1 MSNRKKIDGVSCF
14 GRIPKNGAVSPTII
28 VSAGRLEDNKFVE
41 FVWPNEVVRWTQ
53 LVPQVKTWAEA
64 FGFDIDEVWSI
75 KERDLKKIPSEVK
88 SKWIPRKQFMF
99 IKKLSEL
106 PSKFVPCQRS

>member
-1 MSNRKKIDGVSCF
+1 MSNRKKIDGISCF
-14 GRIPKNGAVSPTII
+14 GRIPKNGAEGPTIV
-28 VSAGRLEDNKFVE
+28 VSAVRLEDNKFVE

-64 FGFDIDEVWSI
+64 FGFDIDEVWSVRGL
-75 KERDLKKIPSEVK
+75 KEVPEKARNRWV
-88 SKWIPRKQFMF
+88 PREQFMF

-106 PSKFVPCQRS
+106 PQRFVPCQRS